1 MMSRILPKV
10 RILSAVHLQTRLF
23 LCPRNQQMV
32 TERQLK
38 AFNEIGLGDF
48 AARDDWA
55 LDWCSLG
62 IRGFVM
68 TPDCG
73 KYHWSYYSI
82 VS

>member
-23 LCPRNQQMV
+23 LCPRNQQTV

-48 AARDDWA
+48 AAR
-55 LDWCSLG
+55 
-62 IRGFVM
+62 VM
-68 TPDCG
+68 ETR
-73 KYHWSYYSI
+73 
-82 VS
+82 

>member
-1 MMSRILPKV
+1 MENIATVLMIYSKTKLCLMMSRILPKV

-48 AARDDWA
+48 AAR
-55 LDWCSLG
+55 
-62 IRGFVM
+62 VM
-68 TPDCG
+68 ETR
-73 KYHWSYYSI
+73 
-82 VS
+82 